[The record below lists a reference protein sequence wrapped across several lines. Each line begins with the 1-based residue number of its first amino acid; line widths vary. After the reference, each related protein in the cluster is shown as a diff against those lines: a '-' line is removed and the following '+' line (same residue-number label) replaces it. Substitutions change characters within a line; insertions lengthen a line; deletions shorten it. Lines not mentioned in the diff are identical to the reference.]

1 MTANTQ
7 GWLVIY
13 DVKGQCGMC
22 AHVTKEGRMVACDY
36 NRHEFGNAHNCPVY
50 NHNWEDAK

>member
-50 NHNWEDAK
+50 SHNLEDAK